1 MKEEPAHPGT
11 FIREK
16 VFPHDMTVTAAAE
29 LLNIGRPALSRVLNG
44 KASLSL
50 ELAERIQIV
59 FGFPAEELLKMQAS
73 YSAEISKNSNAQS
86 PVGSYVPPFLQVRAR
101 QIERWAS
108 ENTEAR
114 RRLAVLL
121 RLLVNSTGSGLGKV
135 DFPGNDDAERPGW
148 DGVVE
153 ADRATPWIPQG
164 LFGLGVRLR
173 RRYKAQSRQRLREKN
188 SVRAGIRTSHRNLRF
203 RHPEKVGQKKT
214 TGKKLAVKNVNG
226 KDVRVFDASD
236 LEQWM
241 EQSIPAQIWFAHE
254 TEIPSKGVL
263 SLEQC
268 WKQWQAD
275 CEPALVPSLF
285 DQALKEPKRLRR
297 AVA

>member
-1 MKEEPAHPGT
+1 
-11 FIREK
+11 
-16 VFPHDMTVTAAAE
+16 MTVTAAAE

-44 KASLSL
+44 KAALSP

-59 FGFPAEELLKMQAS
+59 FGFPAEKLLKMRAS
-73 YSAEISKNSNAQS
+73 YDAEISKNSNASS

-101 QIERWAS
+101 QVERWAS

-121 RLLVNSTGSGLGKV
+121 RLLVNSTGSDLGKV
-135 DFPGNDDAERPGW
+135 DFPGNDDAERSGW

-164 LFGLGVRLR
+164 SSGWEFGCGQDIERKANGDFKKRTGDITETERLATTFVFVTPR
-173 RRYKAQSRQRLREKN
+173 RWVGKNDWEKARREERQW
-188 SVRAGIRTSHRNLRF
+188 
-203 RHPEKVGQKKT
+203 
-214 TGKKLAVKNVNG
+214 

-263 SLEQC
+263 SLERC
-268 WKQWQAD
+268 WKHWQAD
-275 CEPALVPSLF
+275 CEPALVHVPVQSG
-285 DQALKEPKRLRR
+285 LKGIKRLRH